1 VGEMSNQEILN
12 KASMEYIKLSEEVK
26 KMVREAKREKE
37 EKEILANLDI
47 LIQLMLMYVAVSDYS
62 VDNIEVSFIKL
73 FKTERDIIDFYNE
86 KNLKKITWD
95 DLKEE
100 NMEPT
105 EFKEF
110 VDRSYKMFYQNINH
124 FIIFLAS
131 IDSLTKDNELSI
143 VENSI
148 RNILTLFDQ
157 IDNKTSDIV
166 DYVMN
171 EMLIS
176 KYKQTKSIFS
186 SVDFKL

>member
-143 VENSI
+143 VENYI

>member
-1 VGEMSNQEILN
+1 MSNQEILN
-12 KASMEYIKLSEEVK
+12 KASMEYIKLSEEVN

-86 KNLKKITWD
+86 KSLKKITWD

-143 VENSI
+143 VENYI

>member
-1 VGEMSNQEILN
+1 
-12 KASMEYIKLSEEVK
+12 
-26 KMVREAKREKE
+26 
-37 EKEILANLDI
+37 
-47 LIQLMLMYVAVSDYS
+47 
-62 VDNIEVSFIKL
+62 L

-143 VENSI
+143 VENYI